1 MKSKGREPESPT
13 IRSMKSMKSMGSL
26 TSPFAHN
33 LLKWKHPIVPYAKSS
48 SPQYRF
54 PKVSGVNP
62 FWQGQFKFNKKGEMI
77 SINTEKINATKGIIL
92 DLAKTMGR
100 NVLSGK
106 NILNVSMPVTI
117 FSK

>member
-1 MKSKGREPESPT
+1 
-13 IRSMKSMKSMGSL
+13 
-26 TSPFAHN
+26 
-33 LLKWKHPIVPYAKSS
+33 
-48 SPQYRF
+48 
-54 PKVSGVNP
+54 
-62 FWQGQFKFNKKGEMI
+62 MI
-77 SINTEKINATKGIIL
+77 SINEAKIKAGKGIIL

>member
-1 MKSKGREPESPT
+1 MNNLVHENDDESFYSICVNNDEEYINGVIVPTKIIKMKSKGREPESPT

-62 FWQGQFKFNKKGEMI
+62 FW
-77 SINTEKINATKGIIL
+77 
-92 DLAKTMGR
+92 
-100 NVLSGK
+100 
-106 NILNVSMPVTI
+106 
-117 FSK
+117 